1 MNADDIRRL
10 LIAPEIIVVD
20 LVEAAL
26 EALRRAILVEH
37 PTLGDYPV
45 ADHSSVGRRAL
56 AVLRSAA
63 RLHRNLRA
71 YRRAVDRVLNER
83 PSDDFPF

>member
-1 MNADDIRRL
+1 MNADDLRRL

-26 EALRRAILVEH
+26 EALRRAILLEH
-37 PTLGDYPV
+37 PTLGDFPA

-56 AVLRSAA
+56 SVLRAAA
-63 RLHRNLRA
+63 RLHRALRA
-71 YRRAVDRVLNER
+71 YRRTVERILNE
-83 PSDDFPF
+83 PPPNDLPF

>member
-10 LIAPEIIVVD
+10 LVAPEIIVVD
-20 LVEAAL
+20 LAEAAL

-37 PTLGDYPV
+37 PTLGDYPA
-45 ADHSSVGRRAL
+45 ADHSGVARRAL

-63 RLHRNLRA
+63 RLHSNLRA
-71 YRRAVDRVLNER
+71 YRGAVDRVLNER
-83 PSDDFPF
+83 PSDDLPF